1 MVYINSTASKSAY
14 SDFQKITDYLPI
26 DYLKYLN
33 RIYVL
38 NGSSKFK
45 YQFTFDYLTGY
56 IKKKTDHLST
66 MKEIV
71 EKVGLRIENLLK
83 ILPI

>member
-56 IKKKTDHLST
+56 IKKKTVHLST

>member
-1 MVYINSTASKSAY
+1 LVYINSTASKSAY

-45 YQFTFDYLTGY
+45 YQFTFDYLIGY
-56 IKKKTDHLST
+56 IKKKTVHLST

-83 ILPI
+83 ILP

>member
-1 MVYINSTASKSAY
+1 MVYINSTATKNAY

-26 DYLKYLN
+26 PYLKYLN
-33 RIYVL
+33 RIFVL

-56 IKKKTDHLST
+56 IKKKTIHFST

-71 EKVGLRIENLLK
+71 ESVGLRI
-83 ILPI
+83 